1 MKARKVL
8 AGALALSVI
17 LTGMP
22 IMSARTLAAEEQMSE
37 DTTKIEP
44 IVTYE
49 KLVLDAENASAYAD
63 STSASGC
70 LPQNLIIGHGMWHT
84 GYSGSYEGNAAKYTL
99 RTSRMTSNNNI
110 YLTLRNASTITKLY
124 YKATGTNYN
133 HNGRIERCS
142 IYIRR
147 ENETEF
153 QKIVDDFPCYYHDG
167 EDTVEIPFAEAQD
180 EVKEVRIEVL
190 NTTGDSEANKN
201 QFISGKSMWLYN
213 ADTKLDIASITT
225 DCTSHV
231 GQSKDNLIDDDE
243 SGKWHSSWTGDTT
256 CAEGTTIKKP
266 VDTEAHELT
275 DKNNLFINFP
285 ENVIGQLGI
294 ANEGYNGR
302 ITVANIYVSNADSN
316 DYVNIKDWKKVA
328 TVNWQY
334 NVTEEKLVTFEP
346 VKAKHIRVEVKQTKD
361 KLNANPNTFITASK
375 IGIYKAIVSY
385 PIYANV
391 ADEVQGTANVKIK
404 DSEGQGTSSV
414 SAVEGTELTFTAEPA
429 EGYKFTNWTEDG
441 QEISAD
447 NPYDYTVGQSGK
459 ILTANFAVDKA
470 ELESVLAEADKITDL
485 SEYQDGETKESYQAA
500 LSKAREVDK
509 NENATVAEV
518 TEAKSALE
526 TALAALESIKEES
539 ITATAKKA
547 VYNVG
552 DTVEA
557 TVSVVYKNKGTSDV
571 TEKSTVTCNTE
582 KTGTPEATVTYKNFS
597 TTFSVLVVDGVA
609 LDSAITVA
617 TAKKTDGNRYLAT
630 TFSELEKELS
640 AAETVQND
648 IKAANGEEGAVASG
662 TEVTPERVAEA
673 TKNLN
678 DAVDNLEKLCKVS
691 VSAGAAVTAENTEAE
706 TDDAGNSF
714 VYVEIGTKVTISASA
729 TSGEKKF
736 TGWKWNDNVISTSA
750 KYTLYAVEDM
760 EITPSYEANEKAEE
774 VKQMFTKRYKS
785 GKHCFIAKRSVP
797 KTYKVSEYGVVITD
811 KTGWDY
817 YKDHEEAFKK
827 GAIRTKWT
835 CKAGSAN
842 NGTFE
847 ARLSG
852 NKSTKYYAKA
862 YVTYTYEDTTGTHEV
877 TEYTDGF
884 VY

>member
-22 IMSARTLAAEEQMSE
+22 IMSARTLAAEEQTNNSE
-37 DTTKIEP
+37 
-44 IVTYE
+44 IVYTY
-49 KLVLDAENASAYAD
+49 KKVTANHAYAD
-63 STSASGC
+63 CDSASNQAPENAIVSNSS
-70 LPQNLIIGHGMWHT
+70 LWHSD
-84 GYSGSYEGNAAKYTL
+84 YDGNSHVVVSRPSLK
-99 RTSRMTSNNNI
+99 RMTANNSI
-110 YLTLRNASTITKLY
+110 YLTLTNASTVTGIKYVSMGGTNDEATGRIDRCNIYVKKSGSEEYNKVVDNYICY
-124 YKATGTNYN
+124 YKTSGT
-133 HNGRIERCS
+133 
-142 IYIRR
+142 
-147 ENETEF
+147 
-153 QKIVDDFPCYYHDG
+153 IV
-167 EDTVEIPFAEAQD
+167 IPFN
-180 EVKEVRIEVL
+180 EVQESVEEIKIEVL
-190 NTTGDSEANKN
+190 NTSGKN
-201 QFISGKSMWLYN
+201 NQDTFISGKEIYVCNGDELISGPDNLT
-213 ADTKLDIASITT
+213 ARAE
-225 DCTSHV
+225 CTSH
-231 GQSKDNLIDDDE
+231 GGSNPNPITNLVDGSDE
-243 SGKWHSSWTGDTT
+243 TTWHSTWAGENTYVPNEGFTGVVRPSATT
-256 CAEGTTIKKP
+256 YGEFQ
-266 VDTEAHELT
+266 
-275 DKNNLFINFP
+275 DKNNFYMSF
-285 ENVIGQLGI
+285 EEASIGKLKYTPRGI
-294 ANEGYNGR
+294 DSNNGR
-302 ITVANIYVSNADSN
+302 IMAANIYVSDSKSTTPW
-316 DYVNIKDWKKVA
+316 DIKDWTLVA
-328 TVNWQY
+328 S
-334 NVTEEKLVTFEP
+334 VTDWANDTAVKDVTFAPRE
-346 VKAKHIRVEVKQTKD
+346 ATYIRVEAKKTAGDDQ
-361 KLNANPNTFITASK
+361 ANKFISAQEFEVD
-375 IGIYKAIVSY
+375 KAIAHYQISVS
-385 PIYANV
+385 V
-391 ADEVQGTANVKIK
+391 ADEAQGTANVKIK
-404 DSEGQGTSSV
+404 DSEGQGSSSV

-729 TSGEKKF
+729 TSGEKTF
-736 TGWKWNDNVISTSA
+736 TGWKWNDNVISASA

-774 VKQMFTKRYKS
+774 VKQMFTKTYKS

-797 KTYKVSEYGVVITD
+797 KAYKVSEYGVVITD

-827 GAIRTKWT
+827 AATRTKWT
-835 CKAGSAN
+835 CKTGSAN

-852 NKSTKYYAKA
+852 DKSTKYYAKA
-862 YVTYTYEDTTGTHEV
+862 YVTYTYTDAEGKHTV
-877 TEYTDGF
+877 TEYTKGF
-884 VY
+884 LY